1 MRFRA
6 LVAALAAAATV
17 VPAASAAPPAVAARA
32 FIVVNT
38 DTGEVLAARRPDT
51 RLPMASTTKMMT
63 AIVVMERANLDDVA
77 VVPAVATGAGGSTA
91 SLVAGERLSV
101 RNLVTGLMIG
111 SGNDAAIALARN
123 VGGGSIPRFVGYMN
137 AEAQAMGLTNTH
149 FANPHGLDASGHYS
163 TVRELVVIGRR
174 AREDYP
180 FVAATV
186 SRRVARI
193 PGANG
198 VGTRRLES
206 ENDLLSID
214 PEADGVKTGHT
225 AGAGYAVV
233 AHAVRPA
240 KRMGLY
246 VAIIGSPSRAV
257 RARDAK
263 RLLDW
268 GFRQYARV
276 VVLPVGGEVVRVPVR
291 DRPGVT
297 VPLVPE
303 KQLGVTIRLGAKVT
317 RSVVA
322 PVEVIAPLAKGTVVG
337 KVTITSGENV
347 LGTRNLVVGED
358 VQEASVTERV
368 RAGVGRLW

>member
-1 MRFRA
+1 MRNRA
-6 LVAALAAAATV
+6 LVAALVAAATV
-17 VPAASAAPPAVAARA
+17 VPAASAAPPAVAGRA
-32 FIVVNT
+32 YIVVNT
-38 DTGEVLAARRPDT
+38 DTGEVLAARKPDA

-63 AIVVMERANLDDVA
+63 ALVVMQRTSLDDVA

-91 SLVAGERLSV
+91 SLVPGERLSM
-101 RNLVTGLMIG
+101 RNLLTGLMIG

-137 AEAQAMGLTNTH
+137 AEAQAMGLANTH
-149 FANPHGLDASGHYS
+149 FANPHGLDAPGHYS
-163 TVRELVVIGRR
+163 TVRDLVAIGRR
-174 AREDYP
+174 VREEYP
-180 FVAATV
+180 FVAGV
-186 SRRVARI
+186 VRRRVARI
-193 PGANG
+193 PGPNG

-225 AGAGYAVV
+225 EGAGYAMV

-240 KRMGLY
+240 KKMGLY
-246 VAIIGSPSRAV
+246 VALIGEPSRAA

-268 GFRQYARV
+268 GFRQYSRI
-276 VVLPVGGEVVRVPVR
+276 VVLPLGQEVVRVPVR

-297 VPLVPE
+297 VPLVAE
-303 KQLGVTIRLGAKVT
+303 KQLGVTVRLGGKMT

-322 PVEVIAPLAKGTVVG
+322 PVELIAPLTKGTVVG
-337 KVTITSGENV
+337 TVTITSGENV

-358 VQEASVTERV
+358 VTGASVMERV
-368 RAGVGRLW
+368 RSGLGRLL